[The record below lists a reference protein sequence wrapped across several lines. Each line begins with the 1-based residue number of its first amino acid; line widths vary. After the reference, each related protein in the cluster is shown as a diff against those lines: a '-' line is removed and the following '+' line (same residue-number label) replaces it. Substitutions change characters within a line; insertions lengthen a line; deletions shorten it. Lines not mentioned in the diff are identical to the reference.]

1 VLIARALAVE
11 PVLLLLDE
19 PTAGVD
25 PEASVSI
32 MELIAQLNHGRGL
45 TVVLVTHQLQL
56 VRRLAHSVVWV
67 EDGRVHKGPAAS
79 VLASESAIPFGRLRG
94 SE

>member
-11 PVLLLLDE
+11 PAILMLDE

-25 PEASVSI
+25 PDAAISI
-32 MELIAQLNHGRGL
+32 MELIAQLNRDRGL
-45 TVVLVTHQLQL
+45 TVVLVTHQLQS
-56 VRRLAHSVVWV
+56 VRWLAHSVVWV
-67 EDGRVHKGPAAS
+67 EDGRAHKEPAAS
-79 VLASESAIPFGRLRG
+79 VLALESANPFRALRG